1 MPMDSTVDVVAEAE
15 HNHPDGTV
23 KTTGFKVVGTTPDR
37 PDGVDKVTGRAK
49 FGADA
54 YAPGMLHAA
63 IYRSPHAHAK
73 ILNIDTSA
81 AEALKGVK
89 GVVTRA
95 DFAEGLTGENWNI
108 LENTMASDTALYDGH
123 AICAVAATS
132 ALIARDA
139 IKLIKVDYE
148 VLPHVTNVDLAMA
161 GDAPVIRAGAA
172 DVSVPKGLHPNVVR
186 YHESGHGNVDAG
198 FAAADLV
205 IEDTFTTEAT
215 HQGYIEPNACLAT
228 MGNDGKGEV
237 WCCTQGHFNVQ
248 KVCAALVGTDTSQIR
263 VTASEIGGGFGGKT
277 VVFIEP
283 VALALARKTNRP
295 VKLVMSRSEVFR
307 ATGPTASAS
316 MDIKIG
322 MMRDGT
328 MTAASGVFRLQGG
341 AFPGAPMEF
350 TSMCAFASYNLENV
364 HQIGFDI
371 MSNRPKQ
378 AAYRA
383 PGSPMAAFAVESVID
398 ELCLELG
405 LDPIDVRLKNASHEG
420 TKASYGPTFQR
431 IGLVETLEAAKAHP
445 HYTAPLAENT
455 GRGIS
460 CGFWF
465 NHGGET
471 AVTMALSED
480 GTVALSVGTPDI
492 GGSRASMGQ
501 MAAEELGIPYER
513 IRVTIADTATLG
525 YNEISHGSRV
535 TYATG
540 LATIEA
546 ARDTIKKLCARAAA
560 KWGIDAD
567 AVAWEDGC
575 AVPSGANAGDFDP
588 RPLADITR
596 NMGATGGP
604 IVGHYEA
611 SPEGAGVSFATHIVD
626 THVDPE
632 TGKTGVT
639 RYTVVQDAGKAIHPT
654 YVEGQYQGGA
664 VQGIGWALNEEY
676 IYGEDGR
683 LQNSVFLDYRIPVA
697 SDLPMIDTVI
707 VEVPNPGHP
716 YGVRGVGET
725 SICPPLA
732 AVANAVSGA
741 VGVRMTQLPMTPPHI
756 LSELTRKNTSAANG

>member
-1 MPMDSTVDVVAEAE
+1 MTIDLD
-15 HNHPDGTV
+15 
-23 KTTGFKVVGTTPDR
+23 KTDNFKVVGTRPNR

-63 IYRSPHAHAK
+63 IVRSPHAHAK
-73 ILNIDTSA
+73 ILKIDTSK
-81 AEALKGVK
+81 AEAMKSVK
-89 GVVTRA
+89 AIVTRA

-108 LENTMASDTALYDGH
+108 LENVMAGDTALYDGH
-123 AICAVAATS
+123 AIAAVAATTPL
-132 ALIARDA
+132 AARDA
-139 IKLIKVDYE
+139 IKAIKVDYE
-148 VLPHVTNVDLAMA
+148 ILPHVTDVDKAMA
-161 GDAPVIRAGAA
+161 SDAPVIRDGAA
-172 DVSVPKGLHPNVVR
+172 DSSVPGGLHPNVVR
-186 YHESGHGNVDAG
+186 YHESGHGDVEKG
-198 FAAADLV
+198 FAEADLV
-205 IEDTFTTEAT
+205 IEDSFRTEAT
-215 HQGYIEPNACLAT
+215 HQGYIEPHACLAQL
-228 MGNDGKGEV
+228 GPDGKGEV

-248 KVCAALVGTDTSQIR
+248 KVCAALVGTETSQLR

-283 VALALARKTNRP
+283 VALALSRKANRS

-307 ATGPTASAS
+307 ATGPTSSTS
-316 MDIKIG
+316 MDVKIG
-322 MMRDGT
+322 MTKDGRI
-328 MTAASGVFRLQGG
+328 TAGQGIFRLQGG

-350 TSMCAFASYNLENV
+350 TAMCAFAPYDLQNV
-364 HQIGFDI
+364 QQIGYDVL
-371 MSNRPKQ
+371 SNRPKQ

-398 ELCLELG
+398 ELCKKLG
-405 LDPIDVRLKNASHEG
+405 LDPIDVRLKNASKEG
-420 TKASYGPTFQR
+420 TKASYGPKFER

-445 HYTAPLAENT
+445 HYSAPLEKGQ
-455 GRGIS
+455 GRGVS

-471 AVTMALSED
+471 AVSLALSED

-501 MAAEELGIPYER
+501 MAAEELGIPYEN
-513 IRVTIADTATLG
+513 IRTTIADTATLG

-535 TYATG
+535 TYASG
-540 LATIEA
+540 LATIKA
-546 ARDTIKKLCARAAA
+546 ARDTVEKLCARAAA
-560 KWGIDAD
+560 KWGIDKE
-567 AVAWEDGC
+567 AVIWEDGC
-575 AVPSGANAGDFDP
+575 AKPSGPNAGDFEP
-588 RPLADITR
+588 LPLARIAR
-596 NMGATGGP
+596 SMGRTGGP
-604 IVGHYEA
+604 IVGHFEA
-611 SPEGAGVSFATHIVD
+611 TPEGAGVSFATHIVD
-626 THVDPE
+626 AEVDGE
-632 TGKTGVT
+632 TGQTKVV

-664 VQGIGWALNEEY
+664 AQGIGWALNEEY

-683 LQNSVFLDYRIPVA
+683 LQNAVFLDYRIPVA

-732 AVANAVSGA
+732 AIANAVSQA
-741 VGVRMTQLPMTPPHI
+741 AGVRLKQLPMSPPRI
-756 LSELTRKNTSAANG
+756 LDALEQQAHG